1 MRLAI
6 FDTDNWREIGAT
18 LARNKTRIGDLVFFG
33 AGGGVSHVGL
43 YIGKG
48 EMIHASSSRGVMVSN
63 IDSGYWGDRFR
74 GSGRVD
80 GAEQSWAANN
90 RRRGKSKRRERE
102 QREAPIMEVPTV
114 DRPLG
119 VPSVSVS
126 ELASV
131 LNGGGVTKQ
140 PQAVETPAQSVQVQN
155 APQNGP
161 EVAQSEVEAI
171 ELLDLIINEK
181 VDSIFSNRFM
191 D

>member
-1 MRLAI
+1 
-6 FDTDNWREIGAT
+6 
-18 LARNKTRIGDLVFFG
+18 
-33 AGGGVSHVGL
+33 
-43 YIGKG
+43 
-48 EMIHASSSRGVMVSN
+48 
-63 IDSGYWGDRFR
+63 
-74 GSGRVD
+74 
-80 GAEQSWAANN
+80 
-90 RRRGKSKRRERE
+90 
-102 QREAPIMEVPTV
+102 MEVPTV

-140 PQAVETPAQSVQVQN
+140 TQSVEPPAQSVPAQN
-155 APQNGP
+155 ATQKAS
-161 EVAQSEVEAI
+161 VAQSEVEAI